1 MTATSEVSGG
11 LRPLKDT
18 GDARLA
24 GIGAERRGL
33 GSIDASRAAVF
44 CALVGICFAN
54 GISEHAGTEIERNGL
69 VLATFNTF
77 GLSAVVWAA
86 AIIGVAL
93 LWRSKPGALS
103 ALDIA
108 TSLFAAACCLV
119 PAPFVSWLGIAA
131 IGANLRLSPRS
142 DSLARRAGTIFLALT
157 IPVLWARIL
166 FASAS
171 TTILGI
177 DATLIGWVAG
187 TPSHGNT
194 IDLADGS
201 GVIFLE
207 PGCSSITNLSLVI
220 LCGVL
225 FVKGQDHRW
234 SRAAVVSVF
243 AAGAAT
249 VLINVVRISLI
260 GVMPQYYASIHG
272 PVGSTLA
279 SWATIA
285 TMLAIF
291 CYGIG
296 FRDQNSP

>member
-11 LRPLKDT
+11 LQPLRDASPLPGT
-18 GDARLA
+18 GAGRHRL
-24 GIGAERRGL
+24 GV
-33 GSIDASRAAVF
+33 IDASQSALF
-44 CALVGICFAN
+44 CALVGICFVN

-69 VLATFNTF
+69 ILAAFNTF
-77 GLSAVVWAA
+77 GLSAVIWAA
-86 AIIGVAL
+86 AIVGVVL
-93 LWRSKPGALS
+93 LWRSKARAVS

-108 TSLFAAACCLV
+108 TGLFAAVCCLV

-142 DSLARRAGTIFLALT
+142 DSQARRAGTIFLALT

-194 IDLADGS
+194 IDLANGS

-225 FVKGQDHRW
+225 FVKGQGHRW
-234 SRAAVVSVF
+234 SKAAITSVV
-243 AAGAAT
+243 AAGAVT

-260 GVMPQYYASIHG
+260 GVMPQYYANIHG

-279 SWATIA
+279 SWATIG

-291 CYGIG
+291 SYGIG
-296 FRDQNSP
+296 FRDQNRP